1 MGKTERKDG
10 YVPFQLCPKC
20 NGQGTVFKPSWYN
33 TTTSTGPYPCDVC
46 NGAKIIPMALVEIGP
61 RIPEYKPKK
70 RKK

>member
-10 YVPFQLCPKC
+10 YYWVIWSEP
-20 NGQGTVFKPSWYN
+20 NDWTI
-33 TTTSTGPYPCDVC
+33 
-46 NGAKIIPMALVEIGP
+46 AKRVTFLSMLNKKVGGWKVIGHEGIFGEPTEIGP

>member
-10 YVPFQLCPKC
+10 YYWVRL
-20 NGQGTVFKPSWYN
+20 GGSWEPALWLGGSLSYW
-33 TTTSTGPYPCDVC
+33 
-46 NGAKIIPMALVEIGP
+46 KIVGVGYETNDNAFYEIGP